1 MLTPDTLRKGSKTE
15 LIRYAKKKYNK
26 RIERV
31 KKAEE
36 YFKNATIE
44 EFEKN
49 EGTLLLILRE
59 LSAIGNENREEVF
72 VLCKDCRTE
81 LYNKLKEQFEI

>member
-15 LIRYAKKKYNK
+15 LIRYAKKEYNK

-44 EFEKN
+44 EIEKN

-59 LSAIGNENREEVF
+59 LSAIGNEIERLTGEKIDSDVEVNGF
-72 VLCKDCRTE
+72 KGA
-81 LYNKLKEQFEI
+81 

>member
-15 LIRYAKKKYNK
+15 LIRYAKKEYNK

-44 EFEKN
+44 EIEKN

-59 LSAIGNENREEVF
+59 LSAIGNEIERLTGEKIDSDVAVNGF
-72 VLCKDCRTE
+72 KGA
-81 LYNKLKEQFEI
+81 